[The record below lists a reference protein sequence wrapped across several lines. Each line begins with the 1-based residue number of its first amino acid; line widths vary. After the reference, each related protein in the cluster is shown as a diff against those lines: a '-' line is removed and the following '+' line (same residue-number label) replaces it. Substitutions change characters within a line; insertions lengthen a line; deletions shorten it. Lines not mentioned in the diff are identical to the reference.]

1 MLLLEIS
8 THRSRGKEE
17 FERRCGKSQCLCWG
31 RRKCAHYKSPYPPR
45 AAHDRSFSLR
55 RHLVKVT
62 RTAAMKFHGLV
73 LLLLFTCMY
82 LSLAQGS
89 YDNCCLGYV
98 KTVPAKAKK
107 NIESYRIQET
117 DGACN
122 IRAVVFTVKR
132 KPPHKQRTVCANPD
146 DSWVQ
151 EKIRTLSKQS

>member
-1 MLLLEIS
+1 MPKELLNL
-8 THRSRGKEE
+8 
-17 FERRCGKSQCLCWG
+17 L
-31 RRKCAHYKSPYPPR
+31 P
-45 AAHDRSFSLR
+45 HDIFQ
-55 RHLVKVT
+55 
-62 RTAAMKFHGLV
+62 V
-73 LLLLFTCMY
+73 LWF
-82 LSLAQGS
+82 LSLSPSVGS

-122 IRAVVFTVKR
+122 IRAVVFTLKR

-151 EKIRTLSKQS
+151 EKIRTLRKQS